1 MNQIPDTELPDEL
14 PEHFR
19 GHKKLV
25 VHYNYGRDGGAAI
38 HRWYDSTDRAWPIQE
53 QYDTRKAK
61 PAKGNKPA
69 FEPPETGV
77 VIIDASQPD
86 GFFGEV
92 VPNYQALRE
101 VWKRWRAEKRAAQEK
116 AAA

>member
-1 MNQIPDTELPDEL
+1 MNQIPDNELPDEL
-14 PEHFR
+14 PEQFK
-19 GHKKLV
+19 GYKQLV

-38 HRWYDSTDRAWPIQE
+38 HRWFDQKDRAWPIQE

-69 FEPPETGV
+69 FEPPKTGA

-86 GFFGEV
+86 GFYGEV
-92 VPNYQALRE
+92 VANYQALRD
-101 VWKRWRAEKRAAQEK
+101 VWKKWRAEKRANQEK
-116 AAA
+116 VPA